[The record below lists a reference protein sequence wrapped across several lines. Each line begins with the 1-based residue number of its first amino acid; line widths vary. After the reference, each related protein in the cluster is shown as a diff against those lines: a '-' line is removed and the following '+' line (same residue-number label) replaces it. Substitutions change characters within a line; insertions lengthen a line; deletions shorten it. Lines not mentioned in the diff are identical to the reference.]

1 MDRLTRRQYLL
12 MTGVPVLA
20 GLGAYGAAERLLEPA
35 PDRARYRLAGAVS
48 ARALLQQRHLPN
60 VALVTHNGER
70 VRFYDDLVKDKNVV
84 VTFLSSHAPT
94 ESKTVTH
101 NLRAVQRFFGARV
114 GGDIFLYSIARTP
127 RTDTPAVLRTW
138 ARRSGAGPGWRFL
151 TGAPSD
157 IEHLRHALGFDS
169 GDAAEDANPA
179 WAVGQLRHG
188 VEREMRWAHCQ
199 SLAPARVIVHSMLL
213 DFGAGPAPGTG
224 IFWKSQNAG
233 QDGPAPIWNC
243 ERLLAEVP

>member
-151 TGAPSD
+151 TGAPRTSSTCATPSAS
-157 IEHLRHALGFDS
+157 IRGTRRRTPIPPGPS
-169 GDAAEDANPA
+169 GSSAMGSSARCAGRTASRWRRPA
-179 WAVGQLRHG
+179 
-188 VEREMRWAHCQ
+188 
-199 SLAPARVIVHSMLL
+199 
-213 DFGAGPAPGTG
+213 
-224 IFWKSQNAG
+224 
-233 QDGPAPIWNC
+233 
-243 ERLLAEVP
+243 